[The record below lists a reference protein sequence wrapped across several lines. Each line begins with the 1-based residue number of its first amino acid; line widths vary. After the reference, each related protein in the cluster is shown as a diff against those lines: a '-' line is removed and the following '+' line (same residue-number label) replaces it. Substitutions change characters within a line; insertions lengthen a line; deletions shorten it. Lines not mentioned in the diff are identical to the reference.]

1 MVTCPSVPCFRHRV
15 ADSAKPL
22 KERRPEA
29 PEAGTAVLT
38 LSQPP
43 NSAFQKKFLQTNQ
56 SQALSQLKFKDK
68 DTFEFSKHIL
78 KEKVI
83 FFYFKKK

>member
-1 MVTCPSVPCFRHRV
+1 MT
-15 ADSAKPL
+15 DSANPL

-29 PEAGTAVLT
+29 PEPSSAGRT

-43 NSAFQKKFLQTNQ
+43 NAAFQKKFLQTNQ

-83 FFYFKKK
+83 FFTLKK